1 MGSCGLASNI
11 LGLFLFHDHG
21 HAHGHS
27 HGGPQGEHEHT
38 HGDVEAGHS
47 YHDRHTHIKN
57 GSGILDEEG
66 PIEEILPETVV
77 ARTVSATKTPSKVHE
92 RGASPVSSRR
102 PLSGVS
108 TSPFTLARMSGESS
122 RSHGHRH
129 SGESRRRPF
138 ADPATNIHVHPAQ
151 NRQDIINAA
160 SPSDHEGEMR
170 SGGMTS
176 RPPSERDNSTPTSSE
191 TSPQRRMSMS
201 GHSSHNHSRPEL
213 PSKEISQDLNMRG
226 VFLHVLGDAL
236 GNVAVISTALFIWK
250 TDFSWRFYFDP
261 IVSLLITAI
270 ICCSALPLVKSAS
283 KILLQAVPKGISLE
297 QVKEDILSI
306 KDIESIH
313 ELHIWQLSDVKLIA
327 SLHIQVTFDLEGP
340 IGGGKYM
347 KLAGE
352 IRKCL
357 HAYGIHSSTIQ
368 PEYVR
373 PNVNGN
379 DPDGL
384 RYGNGRGGDGN
395 DDGVG
400 NTVSDESE
408 GTECLMECGEEC
420 GGGKCCGPMVVSEG
434 HGHSH

>member
-11 LGLFLFHDHG
+11 FGLFLFHDHG
-21 HAHGHS
+21 HS
-27 HGGPQGEHEHT
+27 HGGPQEEHAHPDE
-38 HGDVEAGHS
+38 DVEAGHNN
-47 YHDRHTHIKN
+47 HDRTKD
-57 GSGILDEEG
+57 GSEILDDEG
-66 PIEEILPETVV
+66 PIEEILPEAVV
-77 ARTVSATKTPSKVHE
+77 ARTVSAAKIPPNVHE
-92 RGASPVSSRR
+92 SAASPVPSRQR
-102 PLSGVS
+102 LSGAS
-108 TSPFTLARMSGESS
+108 ASPFTLAKMSGESS
-122 RSHGHRH
+122 RSQAHRH
-129 SGESRRRPF
+129 SGESRHRPF

-160 SPSDHEGEMR
+160 SPSDHEGEE
-170 SGGMTS
+170 GGVEPGDRTS
-176 RPPSERDNSTPTSSE
+176 QPPSERDNNTPASGE
-191 TSPQRRMSMS
+191 ASPRRRMSMS
-201 GHSSHNHSRPEL
+201 GHSSHHHSRPNL
-213 PSKEISQDLNMRG
+213 PSKESNQNLNMRG

-236 GNVAVISTALFIWK
+236 GNVAVILTALVIWK

-261 IVSLLITAI
+261 VVSLIITAI
-270 ICCSALPLVKSAS
+270 IFCSALPLVKSAS

-306 KDIESIH
+306 RNVESIH

-327 SLHIQVTFDLEGP
+327 SLHIQVTFDPEGP

-373 PNVNGN
+373 PNGNGN
-379 DPDGL
+379 NSDGL
-384 RYGNGRGGDGN
+384 RCGNGSGGDGN